1 MLNEQIK
8 NMKESEIL
16 NLYHCFN
23 EKTCRSELDEIDKI
37 INNNFKVFEKI
48 NYNVIE
54 ILEEIKRYKKNNDFV
69 NIMNFY
75 NNIVKGDYFSILLSK
90 ILLISFITYLLCL
103 IYTARNAPKL
113 YFLISLIVNYLSL
126 ILLIHTNLN
135 RTILQ

>member
-1 MLNEQIK
+1 MLKEQIK
-8 NMKESEIL
+8 NMRESEIL

-54 ILEEIKRYKKNNDFV
+54 ILEDIKRYKKNNDFV
-69 NIMNFY
+69 DIINFY

-90 ILLISFITYLLCL
+90 ILLISFNDIDNSGTSFTDNEEKFFKKQSDV
-103 IYTARNAPKL
+103 INFVKEK
-113 YFLISLIVNYLSL
+113 I
-126 ILLIHTNLN
+126 
-135 RTILQ
+135 

>member
-1 MLNEQIK
+1 MLKEQIK
-8 NMKESEIL
+8 SMKESEIL

-54 ILEEIKRYKKNNDFV
+54 ILEDIKRYKKNNDFV

-90 ILLISFITYLLCL
+90 ILLISFNDIDNSGTSFSDNEEKFFKKQSDV
-103 IYTARNAPKL
+103 INFAKEK
-113 YFLISLIVNYLSL
+113 I
-126 ILLIHTNLN
+126 
-135 RTILQ
+135 

>member
-1 MLNEQIK
+1 MLKEQIK

-37 INNNFKVFEKI
+37 INNNFKIFENI

-54 ILEEIKRYKKNNDFV
+54 ILEDIKRYKKNNDFV
-69 NIMNFY
+69 NIINFY

-90 ILLISFITYLLCL
+90 IILISFNDIDNSGTSF
-103 IYTARNAPKL
+103 NDNEEK
-113 YFLISLIVNYLSL
+113 FLKKQSDVIIFVKEIIFKIDL
-126 ILLIHTNLN
+126 NLF
-135 RTILQ
+135 LQM

>member
-1 MLNEQIK
+1 MLKEQIK

-90 ILLISFITYLLCL
+90 ILLISFNDIDNSGTSFSDNEEKFFKKQSDV
-103 IYTARNAPKL
+103 INFAKEK
-113 YFLISLIVNYLSL
+113 I
-126 ILLIHTNLN
+126 
-135 RTILQ
+135 

>member
-90 ILLISFITYLLCL
+90 ILLISFNDIDNSGTSFSDNEEKFFKKQSDV
-103 IYTARNAPKL
+103 INFTKEK
-113 YFLISLIVNYLSL
+113 I
-126 ILLIHTNLN
+126 
-135 RTILQ
+135 

>member
-1 MLNEQIK
+1 MLKEQIK

-37 INNNFKVFEKI
+37 INNNFKIFENI

-54 ILEEIKRYKKNNDFV
+54 ILEDIKRYKKNNDFV
-69 NIMNFY
+69 NIINFY

-90 ILLISFITYLLCL
+90 IILISFNDIDNSGTSF
-103 IYTARNAPKL
+103 NDNEEK
-113 YFLISLIVNYLSL
+113 FLKKQSDVINFVKEKI
-126 ILLIHTNLN
+126 
-135 RTILQ
+135 

>member
-1 MLNEQIK
+1 MLKEQIK
-8 NMKESEIL
+8 NMRESEIL

-54 ILEEIKRYKKNNDFV
+54 ILEDIKRYKKNNDFV
-69 NIMNFY
+69 NIINFY

-90 ILLISFITYLLCL
+90 ILLISFNDIDNSGTSFTDNEEKFFKKQSDV
-103 IYTARNAPKL
+103 INFVKEK
-113 YFLISLIVNYLSL
+113 I
-126 ILLIHTNLN
+126 
-135 RTILQ
+135 

>member
-1 MLNEQIK
+1 MLKEKIN

-23 EKTCRSELDEIDKI
+23 EKACRSELDEIDKI

-54 ILEEIKRYKKNNDFV
+54 ILEDIKRYKKNNDFV

-90 ILLISFITYLLCL
+90 ILLISFNDIDNSGTSFSDNEEKFFKKQSVFQLNIYLTHF
-103 IYTARNAPKL
+103 I
-113 YFLISLIVNYLSL
+113 I
-126 ILLIHTNLN
+126 
-135 RTILQ
+135 